1 MSYQRPPMPLPEE
14 LSMLEIGDKPPG
26 HSQSLST
33 FLPAFRF
40 ARPPALPPRPPKPVG
55 ETTNNNAFYYDRL
68 NTNEMSAS
76 TQADNIFQSPI
87 STDAPLSMF
96 SRISH
101 PLSVPSNTTTNGKA
115 TETNKF
121 YGNMLIGDQTNPAW
135 THPYSFYWSKDSY
148 LGMAVS
154 YISASQKVFASGS
167 PPEYFFGPGGLR
179 SFVFGAVDFS
189 AVDQMS
195 LGFTNLTHLQ
205 AHVKVLK
212 NQNQFILVPLVQG
225 MGFATAVYYNM
236 IPKLFSPIGYKSVV
250 GVTSPRSGIQKY
262 KIVLQNNVTW
272 SLYVTVPSGQSLA
285 LALSNA
291 NQIVGNKSVNGCIFQ
306 LVPDTNSA
314 IDAAAGCYP
323 NSGTLSGSVSGTTGQ
338 YTIAYGLSGSSNG
351 GKTLM
356 YACPHHVASFTSA
369 MSSRRI
375 NSNLDSVT
383 MGSMTG
389 YLTQSFE
396 MQVNVP
402 SQISFDPYSAISGK
416 SSPQYSSSVLNAIS
430 AAAQSEAT
438 GDVISDSNVDSMY
451 TAGKVLAKYAWT
463 LYACQYVIKNQSLV
477 NTLKANLK
485 SAFARFTANN
495 QQLPLRYDTTWGGVI
510 SSGSS
515 SQDYGN
521 SYYNDHHFHY
531 GYHVIAAAILAKVD
545 AANGGN
551 WLSQN
556 KTWVENLLRDYS
568 NPNSGDQYF
577 PVFRSF
583 DWFAGHSWAKGLFPS
598 GDGKDEESSSEDV
611 NAAYALK
618 MWGNVTGNQN
628 LENIGNLE
636 LGIMK
641 GSLNSYFLYQ
651 DNNTVEPSQIIPNKV
666 SGILFENKID
676 HTTYFGTELQ
686 YIQMIHAI
694 PITSISSYIRS
705 PTFVEEEWNQKLAG
719 IVNNVQDGWKGI
731 IMLNRALSNPSD
743 SYNFFSGSGFSN
755 NYLDNGQSK
764 TWSLTYSGAFI

>member
-14 LSMLEIGDKPPG
+14 LA
-26 HSQSLST
+26 SLHISNVEPDASHK
-33 FLPAFRF
+33 LPNLTAPSVPIR
-40 ARPPALPPRPPKPVG
+40 RPPALPPRFLG
-55 ETTNNNAFYYDRL
+55 NSTNSKTLCSARL
-68 NTNEMSAS
+68 NTSEMSAT

-87 STDAPLSMF
+87 STDAPLGIF
-96 SRISH
+96 SRVSH
-101 PLSVPSNTTTNGKA
+101 PVPLPANTTISGKA

-135 THPYSFYWSKDSY
+135 THPYSFFWSKDAY
-148 LGMAVS
+148 AGLAVS
-154 YISASQKVFASGS
+154 YISASQRVFGGGN
-167 PPEYFFGPGGLR
+167 PPEYFFGPAGLR
-179 SFVFGAVDFS
+179 SFVFGATDF
-189 AVDQMS
+189 ANVGQMS

-205 AHVKVLK
+205 AHVKVIK

-225 MGFATAVYYNM
+225 MGFASAVYYNM
-236 IPKLFSPIGYKSVV
+236 IPSLFSPIGYKSVV

-338 YTIAYGLSGSSNG
+338 YTISYGLSGSSNG

-369 MSSRRI
+369 MASRRI
-375 NSNLDSVT
+375 NSSLDSVT
-383 MGSMTG
+383 MGKMTG
-389 YLTQSFE
+389 YLTSTFE
-396 MQVNVP
+396 LQVNVP
-402 SQISFDPYSAISGK
+402 SQIGFDPYSAISGK
-416 SSPQYSSSVLNAIS
+416 SGPQYSADVLNNIR
-430 AAAQSEAT
+430 AAAQSEAN
-438 GDVISDSNVDSMY
+438 GNVVNESNVDSMY
-451 TAGKVLAKYAWT
+451 FGGKILAKYAWT
-463 LYACQYVIKNQSLV
+463 LYSCQYVLKDSNLV
-477 NTLKANLK
+477 NTLMGNLK
-485 SAFARFTANN
+485 SAFSRFINN
-495 QQLPLRYDTTWGGVI
+495 SQILPLRYDTTWGGII

-515 SQDYGN
+515 SQDFGN

-531 GYHVIAAAILAKVD
+531 GYHVLAAAILAKVD
-545 AANGGN
+545 RDNGGN

-556 KTWVENLLRDYS
+556 RTWVENLLRDYS
-568 NPNSGDQYF
+568 NTNSADQYF

-611 NAAYALK
+611 NAAYAVKL
-618 MWGNVTGNQN
+618 WGNVTGNQN

-636 LGIMK
+636 LGIMQ
-641 GSLNSYFLYQ
+641 GSLNSYFLYL
-651 DNNTVEPSQIIPNKV
+651 DNNTVEPAQIIPNKV

-694 PITSISSYIRS
+694 PITSISSFIRS
-705 PTFVEEEWNQKLAG
+705 PTFVDQEWNEKLAA
-719 IVNNVQDGWKGI
+719 IVNNVQDGWRGI
-731 IMLNRALSNPSD
+731 IMLNRALSDPSS
-743 SYNFFSGSGFSN
+743 SYSFFAGSSFSN
-755 NYLDNGQSK
+755 NYLDPGQSK